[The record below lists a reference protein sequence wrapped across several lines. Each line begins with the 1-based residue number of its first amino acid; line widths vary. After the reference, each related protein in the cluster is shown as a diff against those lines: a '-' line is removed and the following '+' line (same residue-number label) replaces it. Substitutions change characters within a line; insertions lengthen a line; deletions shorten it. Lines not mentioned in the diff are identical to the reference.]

1 MFFLF
6 KYKNLNKIIKKK
18 DTFFSSG
25 IGAAGFRCGV
35 RLRLLVAENAL
46 NEELVVDVVDIRRD
60 DDVTG
65 EFCVELFKLL
75 HEDEEPPAAA
85 VNK

>member
-1 MFFLF
+1 M
-6 KYKNLNKIIKKK
+6 
-18 DTFFSSG
+18 G

-35 RLRLLVAENAL
+35 RLRLFENGAP
-46 NEELVVDVVDIRRD
+46 NEELEVVDIRRD
-60 DDVTG
+60 DEVTG

-75 HEDEEPPAAA
+75 EDDEEPPAA